1 MSGSRGYSFRRFR
14 FSSRLATTI
23 NKFIALEESNCE
35 TQAAFIVYYHNSDT
49 CTEKAT
55 KGEILGSTAE
65 LPTRTK
71 DSSLSRPSFT
81 QYHVIYVMILPS
93 VVINFFR
100 PWNCFHLPW
109 LYRLYYPLCV
119 SRRIDTWQ
127 IVYLSNKDPC
137 PKISINKSE
146 INAMYHPSFIIYYS
160 SSHYLFTYYF
170 LINPF
175 FFNLG
180 WLMLTSFSS

>member
-23 NKFIALEESNCE
+23 NKFLALESNCE
-35 TQAAFIVYYHNSDT
+35 TQAAFVVYYHNSDT
-49 CTEKAT
+49 RAEKAT

-81 QYHVIYVMILPS
+81 QYHVIYVMILPG

-100 PWNCFHLPW
+100 PWNFFHLPW

-127 IVYLSNKDPC
+127 IVYVSNKDPC

-146 INAMYHPSFIIYYS
+146 IKVPWSAMEIHKFQHPHSGS
-160 SSHYLFTYYF
+160 
-170 LINPF
+170 P
-175 FFNLG
+175 
-180 WLMLTSFSS
+180 